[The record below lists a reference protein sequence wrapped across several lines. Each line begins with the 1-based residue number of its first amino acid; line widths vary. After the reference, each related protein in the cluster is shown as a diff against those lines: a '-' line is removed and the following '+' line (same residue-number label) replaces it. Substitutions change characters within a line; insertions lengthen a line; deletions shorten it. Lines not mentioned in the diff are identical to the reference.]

1 MNVKTKTI
9 IACIFTAILVSG
21 IWAGVITKQSYE
33 SGRLCDKLRERIL
46 DAEDTNRR
54 LAETV
59 EQCQSICGDI
69 GQSVD
74 RSIRTARDAIEIIE
88 ELRVQ
93 VYSLE
98 VVCGDFDWDSYY
110 QYWDSYLGLEN

>member
-1 MNVKTKTI
+1 MTNEKKTI

-33 SGRLCDKLRERIL
+33 SGRLCDKLRERII

-93 VYSLE
+93 VYSLG